1 VPLCTPFRIAD
12 IEPFGI
18 GGDNPGCSLNVNT
31 QFGSLKGVFP
41 LQIPTKCSVVDEDI
55 DLSNLL
61 DDFTHQD
68 RQSPSLFGG

>member
-1 VPLCTPFRIAD
+1 
-12 IEPFGI
+12 
-18 GGDNPGCSLNVNT
+18 
-31 QFGSLKGVFP
+31 VFP